1 MDEVNKEIDEKENIA
16 KEENVENDIN
26 IEEENVEN
34 SENHDESNEN
44 KEIEKLRDS
53 LQRLQADFTNYRNRQ
68 EKEKKDIYKYASES
82 LITKL
87 LSVIDNLERA
97 LKEVQEESPFTK
109 GIELVRD
116 DLMNILKNEGLE
128 MIDSDGQLFDA
139 NLHHAV
145 FMEESKEVE
154 SEHII
159 ETFQKGYTL
168 NSKVIR
174 PAMVKVSK

>member
-26 IEEENVEN
+26 IEEENVKN
-34 SENHDESNEN
+34 SENQDESNEN

-68 EKEKKDIYKYASES
+68 EKEKKDIYKYASEN
-82 LITKL
+82 LIIKL

-97 LKEVQEESPFTK
+97 LKEAQEESPFTK

-145 FMEESKEVE
+145 FMEESEKVE

-168 NSKVIR
+168 NNKVIR